1 MMIYSFLQNGDSAVT
16 VQFKNEISREVNSYV
31 TSLCAEIEQAG
42 IKGVTEYIPTF
53 CSVSVLYDC
62 TEISAKKLKNTLA
75 KILKNIKVAS
85 SRKARL
91 FEIPVCY
98 DDCFA
103 LDMGNVCEHS
113 HLTRQEVIERHSGR
127 DYLIYMLGFLP
138 GFAYLGGMD
147 ESLATPRLDSPRSE
161 IFEGAVGIGGEQ
173 TGIYPVASPGGWQL
187 IGKTPLKVYDK
198 ERENPILYSA
208 GDYIRFVPVD
218 LDEFKRIEQ
227 QVQSGEYQVKVT
239 EAEL

>member
-1 MMIYSFLQNGDSAVT
+1 MIHSFLQNGDSAVT
-16 VQFKNEISREVNSYV
+16 VQFKNEISKEVNSYV
-31 TSLCAEIEQAG
+31 TSLCAEIENNK
-42 IKGVTEYIPTF
+42 IKGVIEYIPTF

-62 TEISAKKLKNTLA
+62 TLISAKKLISKLE
-75 KILKNIKVAS
+75 KIIKNIKITS
-85 SRKARL
+85 SRKAKL
-91 FEIPVCY
+91 YEIPVCY

-113 HLTRQEVIERHSGR
+113 HLTREEIIARHSGR

-147 ESLATPRLDSPRSE
+147 EALATPRLDSPRSE

-187 IGKTPLKVYDK
+187 IGKTPVKVYDK
-198 ERENPILYSA
+198 ERENPILYSS
-208 GDYIRFVPVD
+208 GDYIRFVPVSLAEYD
-218 LDEFKRIEQ
+218 QIETQ
-227 QVQSGEYQVKVT
+227 INTGTYRVKVT
-239 EAEL
+239 EVER

>member
-1 MMIYSFLQNGDSAVT
+1 MIYSFLQNGDSAVT
-16 VQFKNEISREVNSYV
+16 VQFKNEISREVNAYV
-31 TSLCAEIEQAG
+31 TSLCTEIEQAG

-103 LDMGNVCEHS
+103 LDMDIVCEHS

>member
-1 MMIYSFLQNGDSAVT
+1 MIHSFLQNGDSAVT
-16 VQFKNEISREVNSYV
+16 VQFKNEISKDVNSYV
-31 TSLCAEIEQAG
+31 TSLCAEIENNK
-42 IKGVTEYIPTF
+42 IKGVIEYIPTF

-62 TEISAKKLKNTLA
+62 TLISAKKLISKLE
-75 KILKNIKVAS
+75 KIIKNIKITS
-85 SRKARL
+85 SRKAKL

-113 HLTRQEVIERHSGR
+113 HLTREEVIARHSGR

-147 ESLATPRLDSPRSE
+147 EVLATPRLDSPRSE

-187 IGKTPLKVYDK
+187 IGKTPVKVYDK
-198 ERENPILYSA
+198 ERENPILYSS
-208 GDYIRFVPVD
+208 GDYIRFVPVSLAEYD
-218 LDEFKRIEQ
+218 QIETQ
-227 QVQSGEYQVKVT
+227 INTGTYRVKVT
-239 EAEL
+239 EVER

>member
-1 MMIYSFLQNGDSAVT
+1 M
-16 VQFKNEISREVNSYV
+16 

-103 LDMGNVCEHS
+103 LDMSNVCEHS

-147 ESLATPRLDSPRSE
+147 EALATPRLDSPRSE

>member
-1 MMIYSFLQNGDSAVT
+1 MIYSFLQNGDSAVT
-16 VQFKNEISREVNSYV
+16 VQFKNEISREVNAYV
-31 TSLCAEIEQAG
+31 TSLCTEIEQAG
-42 IKGVTEYIPTF
+42 IKGVIEYIPTF

-227 QVQSGEYQVKVT
+227 QVQSGEYQAKVT
-239 EAEL
+239 EA

>member
-1 MMIYSFLQNGDSAVT
+1 MIHSFLQNGDSAVT
-16 VQFKNEISREVNSYV
+16 VQFKNEISKEVNSYV
-31 TSLCAEIEQAG
+31 TSLCAEIENNK
-42 IKGVTEYIPTF
+42 IKGVIEYIPTF

-62 TEISAKKLKNTLA
+62 TLISAKKLISKLE
-75 KILKNIKVAS
+75 KIIKNIKIIS
-85 SRKARL
+85 SRKAKL
-91 FEIPVCY
+91 YEIPVCY

-113 HLTRQEVIERHSGR
+113 HLTREEVIARHSGR

-147 ESLATPRLDSPRSE
+147 EALATPRFDSPRSE

-187 IGKTPLKVYDK
+187 IGKTPVKVYDK
-198 ERENPILYSA
+198 ERENPILYSS
-208 GDYIRFVPVD
+208 GDYIRFVPVSLAEYD
-218 LDEFKRIEQ
+218 QIETQ
-227 QVQSGEYQVKVT
+227 INTGTYRVKVT
-239 EAEL
+239 EVER

>member
-1 MMIYSFLQNGDSAVT
+1 MIHSFLQNGDSAVT
-16 VQFKNEISREVNSYV
+16 VQFKNEISKEVNSYV
-31 TSLCAEIEQAG
+31 TSLCAEIENNK
-42 IKGVTEYIPTF
+42 IKGVIEYIPTF

-62 TEISAKKLKNTLA
+62 TLISAKKLISKLE
-75 KILKNIKVAS
+75 KIIKNIKITS
-85 SRKARL
+85 SRKAKL
-91 FEIPVCY
+91 YEIPVCY

-113 HLTRQEVIERHSGR
+113 HLTREEVIARHSGR

-147 ESLATPRLDSPRSE
+147 EALATPRLDSPRSE

-187 IGKTPLKVYDK
+187 IGKTPVKVYDK
-198 ERENPILYSA
+198 ERENPILYSS
-208 GDYIRFVPVD
+208 GDYIRFVPVSLAEYD
-218 LDEFKRIEQ
+218 QIETQ
-227 QVQSGEYQVKVT
+227 INTGTYRVKVT
-239 EAEL
+239 EVER

>member
-1 MMIYSFLQNGDSAVT
+1 MIHSFLQNGDSAVT
-16 VQFKNEISREVNSYV
+16 VQFKNEISKEVNSYV
-31 TSLCAEIEQAG
+31 TSLCAEIENNK
-42 IKGVTEYIPTF
+42 IKGVIEYIPTF

-62 TEISAKKLKNTLA
+62 TLISAKKLISKLE
-75 KILKNIKVAS
+75 KIIKNIKITS
-85 SRKARL
+85 SRKAKL
-91 FEIPVCY
+91 YEIPVCY

-113 HLTRQEVIERHSGR
+113 HLTREEVIARHSGR

-147 ESLATPRLDSPRSE
+147 EALATPRLDSPRSE

-187 IGKTPLKVYDK
+187 IGKTPVKVYDK
-198 ERENPILYSA
+198 ERENPILYSS
-208 GDYIRFVPVD
+208 GDYIRFVPVS
-218 LDEFKRIEQ
+218 LA
-227 QVQSGEYQVKVT
+227 EYDQIKSQINTGTYRVKVT
-239 EAEL
+239 EVER

>member
-1 MMIYSFLQNGDSAVT
+1 MIYSFLQNGDSAVT
-16 VQFKNEISREVNSYV
+16 VQFKNEISREVNAYV
-31 TSLCAEIEQAG
+31 TFLCAEIEQAG

-98 DDCFA
+98 DNCFA